1 MIIRIILNIYRLGL
15 KFYIM
20 TAETSLNLAQKKV
33 AISLRQTNFLCV
45 MRCWRRMPYSA
56 RNGINITRSSINV
69 TKPLYQFLNFI
80 AHCDPFLVKI
90 NKVHSTNISIFELQL
105 LYVVFEGLARKN
117 KRVDEI
123 LEWWFSPSEL
133 YLGRS
138 LLRALTRTL
147 HKYSLECETRP
158 YTTEYDILLRR
169 PLSISPELDKVLDPS
184 SPRESSNSYFH
195 AIH

>member
-1 MIIRIILNIYRLGL
+1 
-15 KFYIM
+15 M
-20 TAETSLNLAQKKV
+20 TAETTLNLAQKKV

-56 RNGINITRSSINV
+56 WDRINV

-133 YLGRS
+133 YRGRS

-147 HKYSLECETRP
+147 HKYSLECETRS

-169 PLSISPELDKVLDPS
+169 PLSISPEPDKALNLN